1 MWAVILFCG
10 TFFLPESPRFL
21 IEKGRNEEALRIL
34 TKFRRQDDQEYV
46 KKEFKQ
52 MLDQINWDKENEVS
66 SIVGIL
72 KKPSY
77 RKRLFLA
84 CG

>member
-1 MWAVILFCG
+1 MWAVILFVG

-21 IEKGRNEEALRIL
+21 MEKGRNEEALRIL
-34 TKFRRQDDQEYV
+34 QKFRRQNDEEFM

-52 MLDQINWDKENEVS
+52 MLDQINWDKENEVT

-77 RKRLFLA
+77 RKRLILA